1 MNISPMATYA
11 NYTHCSRVS
20 CCCNETTKC
29 LNSFKANNT
38 FLPKG
43 NSQPPCKSFS
53 YQLGEPFFFI
63 SHDAVTQCL
72 LLKLHL
78 FVSLLFCPKLPLFQK
93 SAVHKNFYYWS
104 YLRLKG
110 LHEFIFAGGAIEN
123 KFVSKLKIS
132 LWENMLLIKNCPL

>member
-53 YQLGEPFFFI
+53 YQLVSPFFI
-63 SHDAVTQCL
+63 SYDAVMQCL
-72 LLKLHL
+72 SLKLHL
-78 FVSLLFCPKLPLFQK
+78 FVSLLFCPKLPLREK
-93 SAVHKNFYYWS
+93 SAVHKNFCCQS
-104 YLRLKG
+104 YFRLKDS
-110 LHEFIFAGGAIEN
+110 HEFIFAGDTI
-123 KFVSKLKIS
+123 KI
-132 LWENMLLIKNCPL
+132 LNVTVGKDVNEYKNCALS